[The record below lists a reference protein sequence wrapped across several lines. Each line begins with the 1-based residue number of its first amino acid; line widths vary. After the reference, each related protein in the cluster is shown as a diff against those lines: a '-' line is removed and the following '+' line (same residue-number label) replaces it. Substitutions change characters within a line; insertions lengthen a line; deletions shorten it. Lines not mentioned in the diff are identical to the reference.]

1 MGIVDDLE
9 RARRAYERRDWAV
22 AYDRLTAADGAAGE
36 EAGGE
41 PGATALGADEL
52 QALATAAYLVGDN
65 DACIRALQRG
75 YRQQVDGGNILGA
88 VRFAFWLALVLN
100 VRGEVAVGSGWAARA
115 ERLLADQP
123 EDVVE
128 RGYLRIH
135 DFFRCLEH
143 ADFPGAAR
151 VADGMTETAR
161 RFGDPDLLAQSLVC
175 KGRLLIYSGRVPEGL
190 ALLDEAM
197 VGVAAG
203 ELSPIFA
210 GNVYCAMIE
219 GCQEVMDFG
228 RASAWTTA
236 LTRWCDTQPDL
247 VPFTGQCA
255 VHRGQIL
262 RLHGAFGEAL
272 AEFNDA
278 CRRYAASG
286 SQAAAGL
293 ALSEC
298 GDVLRI
304 RGDYL
309 AAEAAYDEA
318 AGFGYEPQPGRALLL
333 LARGRTPPA
342 VAAVRRLLAEVGDPV
357 HRSRH
362 LPAAVEVLI
371 AGGQVDDAAKVAAEL
386 SGIAES
392 FGCVGLRATAA
403 YCLALVALE
412 SNDPDHALPQARVAM
427 QLWSGLQA
435 RYEVARSKVLVGR
448 AFRLLGDEDSA
459 AAELGAAARTF
470 GELGAVPARQEVEK
484 LLHRETAGGL
494 TVRELEVLRLV
505 ASGNSNTEI
514 AHHLVLSDKT
524 VARHLTNIF
533 TKLAVPSRTAAA
545 AYARDH
551 DLL

>member
-9 RARRAYERRDWAV
+9 RARAAFERRDWAT
-22 AYDRLTAADGAAGE
+22 AYDRLSSSTGLSAG
-36 EAGGE
+36 
-41 PGATALGADEL
+41 DL
-52 QALATAAYLVGDN
+52 QTLATAAYLVGDD

-75 YRQQVDGGNILGA
+75 YRLQIDDGDTLGA

-100 VRGEVAVGSGWAARA
+100 TRGEVAIGTGWAARA

-135 DFFRCLEH
+135 DFFRHLDQD
-143 ADFPGAAR
+143 DFPGALRAG
-151 VADGMTETAR
+151 DEITEMAR
-161 RFGDPDLLAQSLVC
+161 RFGDPDLLAQGLVC
-175 KGRLLIYSGRVPEGL
+175 KGRLLMYSGRVPEGL

-219 GCQEVMDFG
+219 GCQEVQDFA
-228 RASAWTTA
+228 RASAWTAA
-236 LTRWCDTQPDL
+236 LTRWCDSQPDL

-262 RLHGAFGEAL
+262 RLHGAYGEAL
-272 AEFNDA
+272 DEFNDA

-304 RGDYL
+304 RGDYQP
-309 AAEAAYDEA
+309 AETAYDEA
-318 AGFGYEPQPGRALLL
+318 AGFGFEPQPGRALLL
-333 LARGRTPPA
+333 LARGRIPA
-342 VAAVRRLLAEVGDPV
+342 AVGAVRRLLAETGDQV
-357 HRSRH
+357 HRSR
-362 LPAAVEVLI
+362 LLAGAVEVLL
-371 AGGQVDDAAKVAAEL
+371 AGGCADEAESAAVEL
-386 SGIAES
+386 SAIATD
-392 FGCVGLRATAA
+392 FGCVGLRASAA
-403 YCLALVALE
+403 YHLALVALE
-412 SNDPDHALPQARVAM
+412 SGDPDRALPQARLAT

-435 RYEVARSKVLVGR
+435 PYEVARAKVLVGR
-448 AFRLLGDEDSA
+448 SFRLLGDEDSA
-459 AAELGAAARTF
+459 TAELTSAGRTF
-470 GELGAVPARQEVEK
+470 GELGAVPTRQEVEK

-494 TVRELEVLRLV
+494 TGRELEVLRLV
-505 ASGNSNTEI
+505 AAGNSNTEI
-514 AHHLVLSDKT
+514 AGRLVLSDKT

-533 TKLAVPSRTAAA
+533 AKLDVPSRTAAV

>member
-9 RARRAYERRDWAV
+9 RARAAFERRDWAT
-22 AYDRLTAADGAAGE
+22 AYDRLSSNAGLS
-36 EAGGE
+36 AGDLE
-41 PGATALGADEL
+41 T
-52 QALATAAYLVGDN
+52 LATAAYLVGDN

-75 YRQQVDGGNILGA
+75 YRLQVDDGDTLGA

-100 VRGEVAVGSGWAARA
+100 TRGEVAIGTGWAARA

-135 DFFRCLEH
+135 DFFRRLDQG
-143 ADFPGAAR
+143 DFPGALRAGEQI
-151 VADGMTETAR
+151 VEVAR
-161 RFGDPDLLAQSLVC
+161 RFGDPDLLAQGLVC
-175 KGRLLIYSGRVPEGL
+175 QGRLLMYSGRVPEGL

-219 GCQEVMDFG
+219 GCQEVQDFA
-228 RASAWTTA
+228 RASAWTAA
-236 LTRWCDTQPDL
+236 LTRWCDSQPDL

-262 RLHGAFGEAL
+262 RLHGAYGEAL
-272 AEFNDA
+272 AEFDDA

-286 SQAAAGL
+286 AQTAAGL

-304 RGDYL
+304 RGEFPS
-309 AAEAAYDEA
+309 AETAYDQA

-333 LARGRTPPA
+333 LARGRVPGA
-342 VAAVRRLLAEVGDPV
+342 VAAVRRLLGETGGEV
-357 HRSRH
+357 HRSR
-362 LPAAVEVLI
+362 LLAGAVDVLL
-371 AGGQVDDAAKVAAEL
+371 AGGYADEASAAAAEL
-386 SGIAES
+386 AAIAAG
-392 FGCVGLRATAA
+392 FGCAGLRASAA
-403 YCLALVALE
+403 YCLASVALAGG
-412 SNDPDHALPQARVAM
+412 DPDDALPQARAAT
-427 QLWSGLQA
+427 QQWSGLQA
-435 RYEVARSKVLVGR
+435 PYEVARAKVLVGR
-448 AFRLLGDEDSA
+448 SFRLLGDEDSA
-459 AAELGAAARTF
+459 TAELTSAARTF
-470 GELGAVPARQEVEK
+470 GELGAVPARQEVER

-494 TVRELEVLRLV
+494 TGRELEVLRLV
-505 ASGNSNTEI
+505 AAGNSNTEI
-514 AHHLVLSDKT
+514 AHQLVLSDKT

-533 TKLAVPSRTAAA
+533 GKLDVPSRTAAA
-545 AYARDH
+545 AYAHDH